1 MSSPAPQF
9 EGINSMAFCLLYG
22 PALTTVHNH
31 WEDYSL
37 DHTDLCWQSNVSAF
51 QHTVYVCHRFPV
63 EKQNL
68 LISWLQ
74 SLSAVILEPK
84 KRKSVTASSLFPSI
98 CHAVMGPD
106 AMILVLFFL
115 IVLSQLFHSSPS
127 LSSRDSL
134 VPLRFLSLEWIIFI
148 TDKNLFLLI
157 EGYTSLS
164 REL

>member
-1 MSSPAPQF
+1 M
-9 EGINSMAFCLLYG
+9 
-22 PALTTVHNH
+22 
-31 WEDYSL
+31 
-37 DHTDLCWQSNVSAF
+37 
-51 QHTVYVCHRFPV
+51 
-63 EKQNL
+63 K
-68 LISWLQ
+68 
-74 SLSAVILEPK
+74 
-84 KRKSVTASSLFPSI
+84 VTASSLFPSI